1 MNGKGPLTNF
11 AYTAIPLASAGAG
24 AISGTR
30 AAADERAL
38 RTELRTQ
45 GLIAVDVRP
54 VSLLDALRTALGRE
68 RLRRSD
74 SVWFFQTLRAMLG
87 GKVPIESAVS
97 TMREV
102 APNRRLVQAAG
113 DVREALRGG
122 SSLADAVAQCPGLAT
137 PQHLALL
144 KSGHDSGRLEHAVGL
159 IEHSL
164 TLGDKARRMIVNRMI
179 YPAMLLVAAVLAV
192 WFLATFVIPKFA
204 ETLDAL
210 GGKIPW
216 QTRVTMIGAR
226 YAAWIVPPLL
236 AVAAVA
242 WSARR
247 ALLTPPLR
255 QRLSSLAL
263 RTPLVGTLLWHH
275 QAALITDVVATM
287 LEGGGD
293 VLAGMDRAADVVTS
307 PVIVERLI
315 AARRDVRE
323 GIEIGEAFHTH
334 QVLPPMLAAIVRV
347 GMKSGDLPGSLRRAS
362 EAGVQRSE
370 AISSRLLSLLEPGVI
385 AFLAAVVGWVV
396 YSLVSGM
403 LAMNDATSL

>member
-1 MNGKGPLTNF
+1 MTNF
-11 AYTAIPLASAGAG
+11 AYTAIPVSSTASGVVA
-24 AISGTR
+24 GTR
-30 AAADERAL
+30 EAIDERSL
-38 RTELRTQ
+38 RSDLRTQ

-54 VSLLDALRTALGRE
+54 VSLIDAARGAFGRE

-87 GKVPIESAVS
+87 GKVPIESAIT

-102 APNRRLVQAAG
+102 APNKRLIRAAG
-113 DVREALRGG
+113 EVREALRGG
-122 SSLADAVAQCPGLAT
+122 APLADAVAKCPGLASA
-137 PQHLALL
+137 QHLALL
-144 KSGHDSGRLEHAVGL
+144 RSGHESGRLEHGVAL
-159 IEHSL
+159 IEQSL

-210 GGKIPW
+210 GGRIPW
-216 QTRVTMIGAR
+216 QTRVTMVGAR
-226 YAAWIVPPLL
+226 YAAWAVPPVLMAGIVL
-236 AVAAVA
+236 

-247 ALLTPPLR
+247 AIVTPSMAR
-255 QRLSSLAL
+255 RISGFAL
-263 RTPLVGTLLWHH
+263 RTPLVGTLVWHH
-275 QAALITDVVATM
+275 QATLITDVVATM
-287 LEGGGD
+287 IEGGGD
-293 VLAGMDRAADVVTS
+293 VLSGLDRAGDVVSS
-307 PVIVERLI
+307 PEIGDRLA

-323 GIEIGEAFHTH
+323 GTEIGDAFHAH
-334 QVLPPMLAAIVRV
+334 KVLPPMLAAIVRV
-347 GMKSGDLPGSLRRAS
+347 GMKSGDLVGSLRRAS
-362 EAGVQRSE
+362 EAGVQRTE